1 MTAPKPS
8 KRRKLEYVCVAED
21 GISFTL
27 SKKLVHLARD
37 AKIKLTDSQAVPLLV
52 NKLIEE
58 VK

>member
-21 GISFTL
+21 GFSFHLGKTL
-27 SKKLVHLARD
+27 THADYGDKL
-37 AKIKLTDSQAVPLLV
+37 KLTDSQAVPLLID
-52 NKLIEE
+52 KLIEE